1 MEKKPLL
8 KSKIFWLSVIGLGLV
23 IVGDA
28 TNRPYDP
35 VTGLVE
41 ESIVDAIFD
50 KPVDILTM
58 LVNVSVIVAR
68 WFFTKTKI
76 DGIG

>member
-8 KSKIFWLSVIGLGLV
+8 QSKIFWLSIISIVLILV
-23 IVGDA
+23 GEI

-35 VTGLVE
+35 ATGDVE
-41 ESIVDAIFD
+41 ENIVETIFSD
-50 KPVDILTM
+50 PGNLLTM
-58 LVNVSVIVAR
+58 LINVAVIIAR

-76 DGIG
+76 EGI